1 MRQRLRHSEYGVIA
15 VSLIVVASIIPRP
28 GHAQEPVSTRRE
40 TQREAIRGWVGVA
53 YTTSMAQMDRDG
65 TMIFKAYPVIES
77 IEPNSPAEKAGLEA
91 GDTIIA
97 MNAQDLKKSP
107 LPMAAMIQ
115 PGRRVVFRY
124 KRNDVVRD
132 VTVTVAP
139 RPVGNNEKLQVTL
152 YGTEG
157 PAVDP
162 SATVMLRSEKANA
175 EMRSRM
181 ASPMAALPPLAF
193 GFGPR
198 SLAVAGAEITAL
210 NAGLKALVG
219 LNAPGIFVVNVALGT
234 PASESGLKPAD
245 VILRADSSLVAD
257 PGDLIRVL
265 RESNGTSIRLKI
277 FRNKKPQTITLR
289 W

>member
-1 MRQRLRHSEYGVIA
+1 MRKAIVLIIIA
-15 VSLIVVASIIPRP
+15 AIIPRP
-28 GHAQEPVSTRRE
+28 GSAQEPISTRRE
-40 TQREAIRGWVGVA
+40 AGSGQREAIRGWVGVA
-53 YTTSMAQMDRDG
+53 YTTSIGQTDRSG
-65 TMIFKAYPVIES
+65 AMVFKDYPVIES
-77 IEPNSPAEKAGLEA
+77 IEPNSPAEKAGLAA

-97 MNAQDLKKSP
+97 MNAQDLKKTP

-115 PGRRVVFRY
+115 PGRKVIFRF
-124 KRNDVVRD
+124 KRNDTVRE
-132 VTVTVAP
+132 VTVTVAR
-139 RPVGNNEKLQVTL
+139 RPVGNNERFVVTVF
-152 YGTEG
+152 GSEPAPEMGVDRATTEMMRT
-157 PAVDP
+157 A
-162 SATVMLRSEKANA
+162 RANP
-175 EMRSRM
+175 EMRQRLP
-181 ASPMAALPPLAF
+181 SPMAALPPLVF

-210 NAGLKALVG
+210 NAGLRALVG
-219 LNAPGIFVVNVALGT
+219 LSSPGIFVVNVALGT

-245 VILRADSSLVAD
+245 VILKADSSTVGD

>member
-1 MRQRLRHSEYGVIA
+1 MRKAIVLIIIA
-15 VSLIVVASIIPRP
+15 AIIPRP
-28 GHAQEPVSTRRE
+28 GSAQEPISTRRE
-40 TQREAIRGWVGVA
+40 AESRQREAIRGWVGVV
-53 YTTSMAQMDRDG
+53 YTTSIGEPDRTGAMVFRD
-65 TMIFKAYPVIES
+65 YPVIES
-77 IEPNSPAEKAGLEA
+77 IEPNSPAEKAGLTA

-97 MNAQDLKKSP
+97 MNAQDLKKTP

-124 KRNDVVRD
+124 KRNDAVRD

-139 RPVGNNEKLQVTL
+139 RPVGNDAKYVITMFGREPEAGVDRAT
-152 YGTEG
+152 TEMMR
-157 PAVDP
+157 
-162 SATVMLRSEKANA
+162 TMRANP
-175 EMRSRM
+175 EMRPRLP
-181 ASPMAALPPLAF
+181 SPMAALPPLAF

-210 NAGLKALVG
+210 NTGLKALVG
-219 LNAPGIFVVNVALGT
+219 LSSPGIFVVNVALGT

-245 VILRADSSLVAD
+245 VILKADSSTVGD

-265 RESNGTSIRLKI
+265 RESNGTSIRLRI